1 MVTEYRQQK
10 EGQMTPILIE
20 VEYLTQNQI
29 EEQIRD
35 LLWSYRLRFD
45 PDIKST
51 LCLVRN
57 TIVYS

>member
-1 MVTEYRQQK
+1 
-10 EGQMTPILIE
+10 MTPILIE